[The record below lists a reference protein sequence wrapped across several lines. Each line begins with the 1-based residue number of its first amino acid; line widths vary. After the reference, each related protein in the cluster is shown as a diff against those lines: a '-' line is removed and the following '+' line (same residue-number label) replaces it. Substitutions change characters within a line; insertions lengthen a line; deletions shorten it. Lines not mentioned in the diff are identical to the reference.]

1 MPLDAARVHDVVRR
15 GPVRMAR
22 DTGILQDLLPAGP
35 WVQMLERDMVQH
47 IDDDPMALAAI
58 ALACG
63 AEPYRPGLRATSP

>member
-1 MPLDAARVHDVVRR
+1 
-15 GPVRMAR
+15 MAR